1 MSVTRIS
8 GNQISTATEAIITT
22 LSFLNTTSKLV
33 LPRGSSDDRPTGV
46 VSGTIRFNTDLDS
59 AEIYVSDTGQ
69 GTAGWTDV
77 GGGGPSVGNN
87 SVIRT
92 NPAYIDTSCSIG
104 PANGDEFQNGFT
116 KGPVTINNGVTVTV
130 ETNGVWEIF

>member
-22 LSFLNTTSKLV
+22 LSFLNTNSKLV
-33 LPRGSSDDRPTGV
+33 LPRGDSNQRPTGV
-46 VSGTIRFNTDLDS
+46 VAGTIRFNTTLDS
-59 AEIYVSDTGQ
+59 AEIYVNDTGQ
-69 GTAGWTDV
+69 GSAGWTDV
-77 GGGGPSVGNN
+77 GGGGPSLGNN

-92 NPAYIDTSCSIG
+92 NPNYLDTDVSIG
-104 PANGDEFQNGFT
+104 PANGDEFQNGFS
-116 KGPVTINNGVTVTV
+116 KGPITINSGVTVTI

>member
-22 LSFLNTTSKLV
+22 LSFLNTNSKLV
-33 LPRGSSDDRPTGV
+33 LPRGDTSQRPTGV
-46 VSGTIRFNTDLDS
+46 VAGTIRFNTTLDS

-69 GTAGWTDV
+69 GSAGWTDV

-92 NPAYIDTSCSIG
+92 NPAYIDTTCSIG